1 MKGAA
6 ANEQN
11 VSQFTPPDHDD
22 DDVAADD
29 DHHNVAARATFSRE

>member
-22 DDVAADD
+22 DVAADD